1 MNNKDNKT
9 YKTFFPS
16 QAESLNN
23 AIIEYNKYI
32 EEKKE
37 LDRQYNI
44 LKQELFNKKQEI
56 DELKNK
62 MFFSNFRYYFQEYIK
77 DL

>member
-16 QAESLNN
+16 QTESLNN

-62 MFFSNFRYYFQEYIK
+62 MFFQILDITFKN
-77 DL
+77 L

>member
-16 QAESLNN
+16 QTESINN

-44 LKQELFNKKQEI
+44 
-56 DELKNK
+56 
-62 MFFSNFRYYFQEYIK
+62 
-77 DL
+77 

>member
-1 MNNKDNKT
+1 MNNKDKT
-9 YKTFFPS
+9 YKTFFPCQS
-16 QAESLNN
+16 ESLNN

-44 LKQELFNKKQEI
+44 LKQELFNKKTR
-56 DELKNK
+56 N
-62 MFFSNFRYYFQEYIK
+62 
-77 DL
+77 